1 MGARINHVCWYAAAP
16 KNPEFIGWDFRAR
29 RTPDKQ
35 IKYGPLAQWL
45 EQATLIARSSVQ
57 IR

>member
-1 MGARINHVCWYAAAP
+1 MSARINHVCLIAAAP

-29 RTPDKQ
+29 RHTDKQ

-45 EQATLIARSSVQ
+45 EQATHNPRSSVQ